1 MKRVLKLFALACLV
15 LTLFVGAFAAWDYK
29 TDVVDDPGP
38 GFTREEVLAIIARES
53 PVYYRDGVTPLGVFF
68 DSEHRRYVPYA
79 ELPKDWIHAIVAA
92 EDGNFFQHPGVDP
105 KHVVRAIWQNLKAGA
120 VVAGGSTLTQQTAKN
135 LYYRPDR
142 SLRSK
147 LVELK
152 NALRLEAHFSKEDI
166 LEFYANQFHVS
177 ANGRGLGI
185 AARYFFDKEPGQL
198 TTKECAF
205 IAGLVKAPSTY
216 NPFLGETAER
226 RAKAQAAAE
235 RRTAYVLGR
244 MLEEGYL
251 DERTY
256 TRISAEPLVF
266 KRGAFQY
273 DRSVVVDEVQAELE
287 QPAFVELFERLGIDN
302 PSTAGLQIVT
312 TLDPAAQ
319 REATYS
325 LWHHLTELGPV
336 LESSPATALRLTDRT
351 VMPMAPGVPLE
362 RHVVYLARVSRE
374 GALISFDVGGRSC
387 RLDEAAEARIA
398 EVLARAAT
406 GNARAPA
413 TPAQRQAL
421 RSALPSGAFTLVSV
435 RDLASAEAAGDRC
448 DLELRPT
455 LQGAVVVLEDGQVR
469 AMVGGNDNRNFN
481 RVTTAKR
488 QLGSTWKP
496 LVYEA
501 AMQLGWLPTDI
512 LDNRRNVFP
521 FRDVWYYPSPDHAN
535 LPFLPMAWVGA
546 RSENLGSVW
555 LLYHLT
561 DRLNAEQLRHLT
573 ELVGLSRRPDET
585 PTAWMERLRD
595 VEGIR
600 SAPERFEEY
609 GFALARQDVVSGLA
623 FGAHPEDAAAVRS
636 LAHGRGVAQERARQ
650 LETADAAERRIH
662 LDLLDGNLLSLEE
675 LAARCVAGDFTVLS
689 RAPDREEVAC
699 GTPPE
704 GFVPIVATADIP
716 ATVTNAWDVYPGTV
730 TPSPELVVR
739 AGSPDRADLVNALLD
754 ARPIGGRLH
763 LSTLRELRSATDRRE
778 AELAGRDPW
787 DPEVL
792 ALNPDLRVLVGIR
805 YLQQLV
811 SGYGVSADLPTTLTL
826 PLGAADVRLLDAAV
840 LYQGLLHGQ
849 RYRFDAQGFEGGA
862 VSGFRASFPL
872 PASEAPVS
880 LIAEIRDDAGSVLY
894 RSQPVSVPVADDR
907 AGALVGGI
915 LRDVVRVGTGRRAS
929 GAIAVGGEPL
939 PLAGKTGTTNDYRNA
954 AFVGFAPKTTP
965 EGASWG
971 SAFTVAAYVGYDDNR
986 SMKRGSLRVQGASGA
1001 LPAWIGTVRGM
1012 AEAGLLGPGGVA
1024 EYTLPAG
1031 LEEVPLAGVDADAA
1045 GTSVWRPVGGAR
1057 RYAPLAEA
1065 PVELPG
1071 EAAEAAPPADGT
1083 PTGEPL
1089 PGEAAPGEAAPGEPA
1104 AEPGATGTP
1113 SVWDEL

>member
-1 MKRVLKLFALACLV
+1 MRRILRSLLLACLALLV
-15 LTLFVGAFAAWDYK
+15 LFGAWGTWVYK
-29 TDVVDDPGP
+29 VDVVDDPGP
-38 GFTREEVLAIIARES
+38 GFTRAEVMAIIARES

-68 DSEHRRYVPYA
+68 DQEHRRYVPYA
-79 ELPKDWIHAIVAA
+79 ELPQDWIHAIVAA
-92 EDGNFFQHPGVDP
+92 EDGNFFRHPGVDP
-105 KHVVRAIWQNLKAGA
+105 KHILRAMIQNFQAGG

-147 LVELK
+147 LGELK

-177 ANGRGLGI
+177 ANGRGFGI
-185 AARYFFDKEPGQL
+185 AARYFFDKEPAQL

-205 IAGLVKAPSTY
+205 IAGMVKAPSTY
-216 NPFLGETAER
+216 NPFLGETPER

-244 MLEEGYL
+244 MREEGSL

-256 TRISAEPLVF
+256 LRISAEPLVF

-273 DRSVVVDEVQAELE
+273 DRSVVVDEVQAELD

-319 REATYS
+319 REATYA

-336 LESSPATALRLTDRT
+336 LESSAATALRLPDRT

-362 RHVVYLARVSRE
+362 RHVVYLAKVSRE
-374 GALISFDVGGRSC
+374 GAGVSFDVGGRPC
-387 RLDEAAEARIA
+387 LLDAVAETRIA

-406 GNARAPA
+406 GNPRAAA
-413 TPAQRQAL
+413 TSAQRAAL
-421 RSALPSGAFTLVSV
+421 RAALPSGAYTLVSV
-435 RDLASAEAAGDRC
+435 RDLAGAGDAAGDRC
-448 DLELRPT
+448 DIELRPT

-469 AMVGGNDNRNFN
+469 AMIGGNDNRNYN
-481 RVTTAKR
+481 RVTTATR

-521 FRDVWYYPSPDHAN
+521 FRDVWYYPNPDHPN
-535 LPFLPMAWVGA
+535 VSFLPMALVGA
-546 RSENLGSVW
+546 RSENLASVW
-555 LLYHLT
+555 LLAHLT
-561 DRLNAEQLRHLT
+561 DRLNTEQLRRLI
-573 ELVGLSRRPDET
+573 ELVGLARRPDET

-600 SAPERFEEY
+600 SSPERFEEY
-609 GFALARQDVVSGLA
+609 AFALARQDVLSGLA
-623 FGAHPEDAAAVRS
+623 FAAHPEDAAALRS
-636 LAHGRGVAQERARQ
+636 LAHGHGVAQERARL
-650 LETADAAERRIH
+650 LETVDAAERRTR
-662 LDLLDGNLLSLEE
+662 LELLDANLQSLEE
-675 LAARCVAGDFTVLS
+675 LAARCMAGDFAVLS
-689 RAPDREEVAC
+689 QAVDREEVAC
-699 GTPPE
+699 GAPPE
-704 GFVPIVATADIP
+704 GFVPIVATAGVPD
-716 ATVTNAWDVYPGTV
+716 ALTSAWDVYAGTV
-730 TPSPELVVR
+730 APSPELVAR
-739 AGSPDRADLVNALLD
+739 AGSPDRADLVQALLG
-754 ARPIGGRLH
+754 ARPVAGRIH
-763 LSTLRELRSATDRRE
+763 LSTLRELRSATNRRE

-787 DPEVL
+787 DPDVL

-805 YLQQLV
+805 YLQKLV
-811 SGYGVSADLPTTLTL
+811 AAYGVPAELPTTLTL
-826 PLGAADVRLLDAAV
+826 PLGAADVRLLDAAL

-849 RYRFDAQGFEGGA
+849 RYRFEARGFEGGA
-862 VSGFRASFPL
+862 VEGFRSTFPL
-872 PASEAPVS
+872 PTSEAPVS

-894 RSQPVSVPVADDR
+894 RATPVAVPVADER
-907 AGALVGGI
+907 SGALVGGI

-929 GAIAVGGEPL
+929 GAVTLGGQPL

-954 AFVGFAPKTTP
+954 AFVGFAPRTTP
-965 EGASWG
+965 EGAAWG
-971 SAFTVAAYVGYDDNR
+971 SAFTIAAYVGYDDNR

-1001 LPAWIGTVRGM
+1001 LPAWIGTVRGL

-1024 EYTLPAG
+1024 EYTAPPG
-1031 LEEVPLAGVDADAA
+1031 IEEVQIPGAEGDSA
-1045 GTSVWRPVGGAR
+1045 TVWRSAGGTR
-1057 RYAPLAEA
+1057 RYAPFTEA

-1071 EAAEAAPPADGT
+1071 EALEAAPAAEDSVDEPPT
-1083 PTGEPL
+1083 PPE
-1089 PGEAAPGEAAPGEPA
+1089 GEA
-1104 AEPGATGTP
+1104 P